1 MPPEIRALQAT
12 WNAVMEVKDG
22 INVIEYRDSS
32 PVDLT
37 VSNMIS
43 LTMSGCKCSENVSLD
58 IHVVCQQR

>member
-37 VSNMIS
+37 LSNMIS
-43 LTMSGCKCSENVSLD
+43 LTMSGCKCSENVS
-58 IHVVCQQR
+58 